1 MCRHKDR
8 LLILTLGA
16 LLSFAACA
24 IITVNVYFPEKDV
37 KAAYKSLED
46 DLLEPAPKKP
56 GPAPSPK
63 PSSRLERRSLLAAAN
78 VWQFAL
84 VTDALAQDDL
94 AQRITEEIKGY
105 PEVVAAYKG
114 LGQRLERL
122 NQLRDQ
128 ELVGEGRDGKVVLR
142 AKPPKVGETEAKL
155 VDEENRDREVIIGGM
170 AKAILKLTK
179 QESSSANLAKV
190 KPQASETFASL
201 RRDKAKSGWWVQL
214 PDGTWNRK

>member
-8 LLILTLGA
+8 LLIVTLGA

-46 DLLEPAPKKP
+46 ELLEPAPKKP
-56 GPAPSPK
+56 GSTSSPK
-63 PSSRLERRSLLAAAN
+63 PSSRLEGRSLLAVAD
-78 VWQFAL
+78 VWRVAL
-84 VTDALAQDDL
+84 VPDAFAQDDL
-94 AQRITEEIKGY
+94 AQRIAEEIKGY

-155 VDEENRDREVIIGGM
+155 VEEENKDREVIISGM

-201 RRDKAKSGWWVQL
+201 RRDKAKPGWWVQL
-214 PDGTWNRK
+214 PDGTWKRK

>member
-1 MCRHKDR
+1 MCRYKEH
-8 LLILTLGA
+8 LAIVALGA

-46 DLLEPAPKKP
+46 ELLEPAPKKP
-56 GPAPSPK
+56 GSTSSPK
-63 PSSRLERRSLLAAAN
+63 PSSRLEGRSLLAAAN

-105 PEVVAAYKG
+105 PEVVTAYKG

-142 AKPPKVGETEAKL
+142 AKPPKVGEAESKL

-190 KPQASETFASL
+190 KPQASDTFASL
-201 RRDKAKSGWWVQL
+201 RRDKAKPGWWVQL